1 MTKSLLIFIGSGA
14 GGVLRYALSGL
25 TQRLANGSF
34 PIGTLIVNITGC
46 LLIGFLTAALSGRV
60 LVREEYRVAVLIGLL
75 GGYTTFSTFGLET
88 FALLNAG
95 QPWRALLNVTAS
107 VTLGPGAG
115 GRVDRLPAGR
125 KLAGSVTL

>member
-107 VTLGPGAG
+107 VTLG
-115 GRVDRLPAGR
+115 
-125 KLAGSVTL
+125 LAGVWTGYRLAENWLGV

>member
-1 MTKSLLIFIGSGA
+1 MTRFLLIFIGSGA
-14 GGVLRYALSGL
+14 GGVLRYALSGW

-46 LLIGFLTAALSGRV
+46 LLIGFLTAAFSGRV

-88 FALLNAG
+88 FALLNDG
-95 QPWRALLNVTAS
+95 QAWRALLNVTAS
-107 VTLGPGAG
+107 LILG
-115 GRVDRLPAGR
+115 
-125 KLAGSVTL
+125 LAGVWTGYRLAENWLGV